1 MKEGRKMS
9 GHEHNHEHGAGQLNT
24 TREIVLIGTALA
36 LLVVGSIFRD
46 ALHDTPYAIAEYV
59 VFLLAYGISGWNVVF
74 SAVRN
79 ASKGTFFDENF
90 LMTIATVGAFLLH
103 EMPEAVGVMV
113 FFKVG
118 EFLQDLAVERSRRSI
133 VAVLELRPEY
143 ANLKQGDTISKVTP
157 DTVKIGDVII
167 IKPGEQVPLDGEI
180 TSGQSRVNTAAL
192 TGESVPRQVGP
203 GEVVLAGMVNQTGVL
218 TVTVTKP
225 VGESA
230 IARVIQLVEQSSSLK
245 SKTEKFITKFAT
257 YYTPVVVLAA
267 VAVALLPPLIWP
279 GEAFAD
285 WMRRALILL
294 VISCPCG
301 LVISIPL
308 GYFGGVGGA
317 AKRGIMVKGS
327 TYLDS
332 LAATRTVVFDK
343 TGTLTQGVFKVTG
356 IYPQT
361 GFVEEELLRLTAF
374 AEVHSSHPI
383 AQSIMEAYGQS
394 VDASSLADYE
404 EIAGHGIRARIGT
417 QEVLVGNERLLRR
430 ENITVEPVQE
440 AGTVVYLAIDQ
451 VYAGYLVIADELKA
465 DAPSIVAGLKAAGVE
480 QVGMLSGD
488 RELVAQDVA
497 SKLGL
502 DFYRAGLL
510 PEQKVAFV
518 EELLQRAENGKK
530 IAFVGDGIN
539 DAPVIARADV
549 GIAMGG
555 LGSDAAVETA
565 DVVIMSDA
573 PSKVAEAIQIGRKTR
588 RIVWQNVVFALG
600 VKGVF
605 IALGI
610 AGAATMWEAVFA
622 DVGVALLAV
631 LNAGRVLR

>member
-1 MKEGRKMS
+1 VG
-9 GHEHNHEHGAGQLNT
+9 GHEHNHDHSAGQLNT
-24 TREIVLIGTALA
+24 TREIVLISVALA
-36 LLVVGSIFRD
+36 LLIVGSIFRD
-46 ALHDTPYAIAEYV
+46 ALHDTPYNIAEYA
-59 VFLLAYGISGWNVVF
+59 VFLIAYGISGWNVVI
-74 SAVRN
+74 SAIRN
-79 ASKGTFFDENF
+79 AGKGTFFDENF
-90 LMTIATVGAFLLH
+90 LMTIATVGAILLH

-113 FFKVG
+113 FFKIG

-143 ANLKQGDTISKVTP
+143 ANLKQGDMLNKVSP
-157 DTVKIGDVII
+157 DKVKIGDVII

-180 TSGQSRVNTAAL
+180 TSGQSRVNTSAL

-218 TVTVTKP
+218 TVTVTKL

-230 IARVIQLVEQSSSLK
+230 IAKVIQLVEQSSSLK
-245 SKTEKFITKFAT
+245 SRTEKFITKFAA

-267 VAVALLPPLIWP
+267 VAVAVLPPFIWP
-279 GEAFAD
+279 GESFGD
-285 WMRRALILL
+285 WIRRALILL

-356 IYPQT
+356 IYPQN
-361 GFVEEELLRLTAF
+361 GFAAEDLLRLTAQ
-374 AEVHSSHPI
+374 AEVHSNHPI
-383 AQSIMEAYGQS
+383 AQSIMEAYGQAL
-394 VDASSLADYE
+394 DASLLNEYE
-404 EIAGHGIRARIGT
+404 EIAGHGVRARIGA
-417 QEVLVGNERLLRR
+417 QQVLVGNERLLQR
-430 ENITVEPVQE
+430 ESIPVAPVQE
-440 AGTVVYLAIDQ
+440 AGTVVYLAVDK
-451 VYAGYLVIADELKA
+451 VYAGHLVIADELKA
-465 DAPSIVAGLKAAGVE
+465 DAVSVVADLKAAGVE

-488 RELVAQDVA
+488 REKVAQDVA
-497 SKLGL
+497 SILGL
-502 DFYRAGLL
+502 DFYRAELL
-510 PEQKVAFV
+510 PEQKVAIL
-518 EELLQRAENGKK
+518 EELLTQEKNGKN

-588 RIVWQNVVFALG
+588 RIVWQNVIFALG

-610 AGAATMWEAVFA
+610 AGVATMWEAVFA

-631 LNAGRVLR
+631 LNASRVLR

>member
-1 MKEGRKMS
+1 MS
-9 GHEHNHEHGAGQLNT
+9 GHEHHHEHSDGGLNT
-24 TREIVLIGTALA
+24 TRELVLIGVALT
-36 LLVVGSIFRD
+36 LLVVGSIFRET
-46 ALHDTPYAIAEYV
+46 LHATPYAAGEYA
-59 VFLLAYGISGWNVVF
+59 VFLLAYGISGWNVVAI
-74 SAVRN
+74 AVRN
-79 ASKGTFFDENF
+79 AAKGTFFDENS
-90 LMTIATVGAFLLH
+90 LMTIATVGALLLH

-143 ANLKQGDTISKVTP
+143 ANLKQGDTISKVSP
-157 DTVKIGDVII
+157 ETVQVGDVIV

-180 TSGQSRVNTAAL
+180 ISGQSRVNTAAL
-192 TGESVPRQVGP
+192 TGEAVPRQVGP

-218 TVTVTKP
+218 TVQVTKP

-245 SKTEKFITKFAT
+245 SRTEKFITKFAA

-267 VAVALLPPLIWP
+267 VVVALLPPFIWP
-279 GEAFAD
+279 GETFAD
-285 WMRRALILL
+285 WLRRALILL

-343 TGTLTQGVFKVTG
+343 TGTLTQGVFKVAG
-356 IYPQT
+356 VYPQS
-361 GFVEEELLRLTAF
+361 GFAVEELLRLTAL

-383 AQSIMEAYGQS
+383 AQSIMEAYGQA
-394 VDASSLADYE
+394 VDPSLLTDYE
-404 EIAGHGIRARIGT
+404 EIAGHGVRARVGA

-430 ENITVEPVQE
+430 DNIEVAPVQE
-440 AGTVVYLAIDQ
+440 AGTVVYLAVDK
-451 VYAGYLVIADELKA
+451 VYAGYLVIADELKP
-465 DAPSIVAGLKAAGVE
+465 DAPAVVAGLKAAGVR

-488 RELVAQDVA
+488 REPVVQDVA
-497 SKLGL
+497 RKLGL
-502 DFYRAGLL
+502 DFYRAALL
-510 PEQKVAFV
+510 PEQKVSVV
-518 EELLQRAENGKK
+518 EELLQQAIKGEKT
-530 IAFVGDGIN
+530 AFVGDGIN

-573 PSKVAEAIQIGRKTR
+573 PSKVAEAIHIGRKTR

-610 AGAATMWEAVFA
+610 AGVATMWEAVFA